1 MKELLSYIARN
12 LVDNPDEVTVT
23 ERNTETET
31 VFEVRVADGDMG
43 KIIGRQGRIVKEI
56 RILMRAVAQRQGK
69 SVSVEIMD

>member
-1 MKELLSYIARN
+1 MKELLTYIARN

-23 ERNTETET
+23 ERDTDAET

-69 SVSVEIMD
+69 NVSVEIMD

>member
-1 MKELLSYIARN
+1 MKELLTYIAQS
-12 LVDNPDEVTVT
+12 LVDNPDEVSVT
-23 ERNTETET
+23 ERENEAET

-69 SVSVEIMD
+69 KVSVEIMD